1 MINYL
6 KGKIIEKEDKYLVLE
21 NQGIGFKIFCS
32 SKSLKELSVGIVAQ
46 IYTFLCLRE
55 DTIELYGFLSKK
67 ELELFEVL
75 NEISGIGPKT
85 SLDLSFFGSLEELK
99 KKMEEENFYL
109 EVKGIGKKKM
119 QKILLELTGK
129 IKEISKKE
137 EVPDEALA
145 ALVSFGF
152 SKTKAKQ
159 ALLGLTK
166 EAKTSEER
174 IVEALKTL
182 KR

>member
-32 SKSLKELSVGIVAQ
+32 SKSLKELNIGAISQ
-46 IYTFLCLRE
+46 IYTFLRLKE
-55 DTIELYGFLSKK
+55 TTIELYGFLHKK
-67 ELELFEVL
+67 ELELFEIL
-75 NEISGIGPKT
+75 NEISGVGPKT
-85 SLDLSFFGSLEELK
+85 SLDLSSFGSLEELK
-99 KKMEEENFYL
+99 KKMEGEDFYL
-109 EVKGIGKKKM
+109 EIKVIGQKKM

-129 IKEISKKE
+129 IKEVSKKE
-137 EVPDEALA
+137 EVVDEAID

-159 ALLGLTK
+159 ALLSLS
-166 EAKTSEER
+166 EDIKTSEEK
-174 IVEALKTL
+174 IVGALKIL
-182 KR
+182 KK

>member
-6 KGKIIEKEDKYLVLE
+6 KGKIIEKEDKYLILE

-32 SKSLKELSVGIVAQ
+32 PENLKGLNIGIVTQ
-46 IYTFLCLRE
+46 VYTFLCLKE
-55 DTIELYGFLSKK
+55 NTIELYGFLSKK
-67 ELELFEVL
+67 ELELFETL

-85 SLDLSFFGSLEELK
+85 SLDLSSFGSLEELK

-129 IKEISKKE
+129 IREISKKE
-137 EVPDEALA
+137 DVIDEALD

-152 SKTKAKQ
+152 SKTRAKQ
-159 ALLGLTK
+159 ALLSLS
-166 EAKTSEER
+166 EEVKTSEER
-174 IVEALKTL
+174 IVEALKIL
-182 KR
+182 KK